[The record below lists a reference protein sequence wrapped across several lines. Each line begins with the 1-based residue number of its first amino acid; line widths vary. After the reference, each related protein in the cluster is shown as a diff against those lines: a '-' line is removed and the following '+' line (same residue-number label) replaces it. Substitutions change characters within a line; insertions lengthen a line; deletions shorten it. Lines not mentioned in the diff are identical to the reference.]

1 MTEVQPKPSADDTAS
16 LAPDY
21 TTSLL
26 GVVTIVGGVATGLF
40 SDLRPPGQVIGFF
53 AFVAWVIALGLILW
67 GPPSWRTW
75 GRRIS
80 GVAFALT
87 AVLLLYAFVT
97 GPRLSSRTL
106 ILAPGGLRL
115 VNAAC
120 PSAAHGS
127 EVSARV
133 ALNQLSEPFVHIEVV
148 EPGCEQADKDIR
160 IRSEHLQGVLPA
172 K

>member
-1 MTEVQPKPSADDTAS
+1 MTQAQPKPLADDAAS
-16 LAPDY
+16 QASDY

-26 GVVTIVGGVATGLF
+26 GVVAIVGGVATGLF
-40 SDLRPPGQVIGFF
+40 PDLRFLGQLIGLLG
-53 AFVAWVIALGLILW
+53 FVAWVIALGLILW
-67 GPPSWRTW
+67 GPRKW

-80 GVAFALT
+80 ALAFGLT
-87 AVLLLYAFVT
+87 ALLLLYAFVT

-106 ILAPGGLRL
+106 ILAPTGLRT

-120 PSAAHGS
+120 PGVAQGS

-133 ALNQLSEPFVHIEVV
+133 ALNQLGDQFIHIEVV
-148 EPGCEQADKDIR
+148 EPGCEQADEDIR
-160 IRSEHLQGVLPA
+160 IRSEDLQAVTPA

>member
-1 MTEVQPKPSADDTAS
+1 MTEAQEKPSADDAAAQAS
-16 LAPDY
+16 DY

-26 GVVTIVGGVATGLF
+26 GVVAIVGGVATGLF
-40 SDLRPPGQVIGFF
+40 SDLQAFGQLIGLL
-53 AFVAWVIALGLILW
+53 AFVAWVIALCLMLW
-67 GPPSWRTW
+67 GPRKW

-80 GVAFALT
+80 AVAFGLT

-106 ILAPGGLRL
+106 ILTPSGLRA

-120 PSAAHGS
+120 PGAAEGS
-127 EVSARV
+127 EAAARV
-133 ALNQLSEPFVHIEVV
+133 ALNQLGDQFIHIEVV
-148 EPGCEQADKDIR
+148 ERGCDQANKDLR
-160 IRSEHLQGVLPA
+160 IRSEDLQAVLPA